1 MNTERR
7 SKTKRGVLVVIL
19 LLCLVALIGGTYARY
34 TWNGSANA
42 TVDVAKWAVQ
52 FSGENAAA
60 TTTDVTFVVQD
71 NDYVA
76 KDKIAPASKATAT
89 VSLDLTGT
97 EVDVEVLAKIADSA
111 LADYPNMELSL
122 EVAGTEASPETPVY
136 VARDESEDKF
146 TGPVDVKL
154 TLEWV
159 NKDTTPEDA
168 DDTAKGKTAATIT
181 LPIDLTVR
189 QYIYD
194 N

>member
-52 FSGENAAA
+52 FSGETAA
-60 TTTDVTFVVQD
+60 TTTKNVTFVVED
-71 NDYVA
+71 NEHVA

-97 EVDVEVLAKIADSA
+97 EVDVEILAKIADTA
-111 LADYPNMELSL
+111 LNAYPNMELSL
-122 EVAGTEASPETPVY
+122 EVAGTEVSPETFAY
-136 VARDESEDKF
+136 VARDGSADKF
-146 TGPVDVKL
+146 TGPVDIKL

-159 NKDTTPEDA
+159 NYDTTPEDA
-168 DDTAKGKTAATIT
+168 SDTANGITAGKIT